1 MLFISA
7 LEYTIQRV
15 QVNKDGLKLNGTH
28 QLLVY
33 ADEDDILEGSVRTI
47 QENTKALVV
56 ASKVIGLELKLSTW
70 PCLEI
75 RIQDKVTV

>member
-1 MLFISA
+1 LLFISA